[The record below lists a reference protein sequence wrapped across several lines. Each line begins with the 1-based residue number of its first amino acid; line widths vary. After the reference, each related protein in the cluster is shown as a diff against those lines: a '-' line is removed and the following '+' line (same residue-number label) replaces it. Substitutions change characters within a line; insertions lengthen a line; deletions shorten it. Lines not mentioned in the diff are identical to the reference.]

1 MLAFADR
8 LPLSILLSVT
18 DFLFVKLSCG
28 EKELGSRRS
37 FAI

>member
-28 EKELGSRRS
+28 EKDLGSLHS
-37 FAI
+37 FAV